1 MSENVKQKLQE
12 MKEKIIS
19 EMKLAPD
26 QIGFG
31 YSRDDL
37 EKMFGQYERRVDAD
51 YIDNQPEA
59 RSVEGMKRAV
69 WYFPEK
75 VSDYLPDDD
84 MEPSNEYPKGM
95 MPWDYEIEVQP
106 DDSMN
111 TRKYSANLSGEFN
124 VYESDEMSDIQPD
137 NGEPL
142 ESDEVDLDKVPNDE
156 TLLDL
161 IDTAIASGYDIELVL
176 HDGSRVFLDPM
187 TLQHIKNEKA
197 HAHMLMNVGD
207 TEEFQEF
214 LDVIYSDNSA
224 LAKDTHNDPNHPSKV
239 DDDITGREEKEAEEV
254 KNNV

>member
-1 MSENVKQKLQE
+1 MSNDVKKILGE

-31 YSRDDL
+31 FSRDDL

-75 VSDYLPDDD
+75 VSDFLPDDI
-84 MEPSNEYPKGM
+84 EPSNEYPKGM

-106 DDSMN
+106 DDDLDKR
-111 TRKYSANLSGEFN
+111 TYSANLSGEFN
-124 VYESDEMSDIQPD
+124 VYESEDGSNE
-137 NGEPL
+137 
-142 ESDEVDLDKVPNDE
+142 EVDLDKVPGDDD
-156 TLLDL
+156 LLQL
-161 IDTAIASGYDIELVL
+161 IDGAIASGYDIELVL
-176 HDGSRVFLDPM
+176 HSGESVFLDPV
-187 TLQHIKNEKA
+187 TLQHIKNNKL
-197 HAHMLMNVGD
+197 HAHMLLSVGD
-207 TEEFQEF
+207 SSEFQEF
-214 LDVIYSDNSA
+214 LDVLYNDNSQ

-239 DDDITGREEKEAEEV
+239 DDDVTGREEQEAEKV
-254 KNNV
+254 KDNV